1 MLKSTIL
8 VLTAVAALGLT
19 LPVSTTANAAAA
31 CGARCAPPPPPP
43 PPPPNNPDPGT
54 PSNNPNNKPAD
65 EGPGFTSGGST
76 NENQMLI
83 ACRIPSGD
91 AGDTTN
97 LAFRNIGDKTIPGGT
112 RVLWQVKSTGQSGQF
127 VLTADLPVGKELTA
141 ADLLKLG
148 VPAKTGCLSK
158 LS

>member
-1 MLKSTIL
+1 MLKPTIL
-8 VLTAVAALGLT
+8 VLTAVLALGAAL
-19 LPVSTTANAAAA
+19 PIASSTATAASV
-31 CGARCAPPPPPP
+31 RVPPPPPP
-43 PPPPNNPDPGT
+43 PPPPGNPDPGT
-54 PSNNPNNKPAD
+54 PNDNSKPAD
-65 EGPGFTSGGST
+65 EGPSFSGGST

-83 ACRIPSGD
+83 ACRVP
-91 AGDTTN
+91 AGEASDTTN
-97 LAFRNIGDKTIPGGT
+97 LAFRNIGDKPIPGGT

-127 VLTADLPVGKELTA
+127 VLPTDLPVGKELTA

>member
-1 MLKSTIL
+1 MLKPIIL
-8 VLTAVAALGLT
+8 ILTAVLALGAA
-19 LPVSTTANAAAA
+19 VSATSPATAAAA

-43 PPPPNNPDPGT
+43 PPPPPGNPDPGT
-54 PSNNPNNKPAD
+54 PNDNSKPAD
-65 EGPGFTSGGST
+65 EGPSFSGGST

-83 ACRIPSGD
+83 ACRVP
-91 AGDTTN
+91 AGEASDTTN
-97 LAFRNIGDKTIPGGT
+97 LAFRNIGDKPIPGGT

-127 VLTADLPVGKELTA
+127 VLPADLPVGKELTA

>member
-1 MLKSTIL
+1 MLKPTIL
-8 VLTAVAALGLT
+8 VLTAVLALGAAL
-19 LPVSTTANAAAA
+19 PIASSTATAASV
-31 CGARCAPPPPPP
+31 RVPPPPPP
-43 PPPPNNPDPGT
+43 PPPPGNPDPGT
-54 PSNNPNNKPAD
+54 PNDNSKPAD
-65 EGPGFTSGGST
+65 EGPSFSGGST

-83 ACRIPSGD
+83 ACRVP
-91 AGDTTN
+91 AGEASDTTN
-97 LAFRNIGDKTIPGGT
+97 LAFRNIGDKPIPGGT

-127 VLTADLPVGKELTA
+127 VLPGDLPVGKELTA